1 MKLKKVCGLWMGT
14 IMLASMVL
22 TGCGSGKDQ
31 TQGSSAA
38 EGESQEQTQG
48 TDGGEAQG
56 GSGGEAPIR

>member
-38 EGESQEQTQG
+38 EG
-48 TDGGEAQG
+48 
-56 GSGGEAPIR
+56 